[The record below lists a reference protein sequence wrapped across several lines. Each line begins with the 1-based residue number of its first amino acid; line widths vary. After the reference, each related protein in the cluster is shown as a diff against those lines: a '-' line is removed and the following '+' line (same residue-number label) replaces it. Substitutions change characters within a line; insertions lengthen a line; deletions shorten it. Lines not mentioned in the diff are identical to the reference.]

1 MVLFLSYPEIG
12 GTLMSDKDD
21 KKIVMPLY
29 LTDNGQQVDI
39 FVLRILVQGQ
49 LPNLLN
55 ALILMLLFLN
65 PCPKSM

>member
-1 MVLFLSYPEIG
+1 
-12 GTLMSDKDD
+12 
-21 KKIVMPLY
+21 MPLY

-39 FVLRILVQGQ
+39 FVLRILVQCQ

-65 PCPKSM
+65 ALALIVFITHQCSSNLWIT